1 MRLHESLGW
10 IYTSGWGKMKKLIV
24 LFAVALT
31 VQLLAVSLVGCQQQP
46 QPAAT
51 PSLAIMVE
59 SNTVEAGSSFVVS
72 GSNFKPHQKAFIEL
86 KLRTSDYNMVMQVSG
101 EADENGLFYSEAI
114 FIPEDVVPDD
124 YEVEIFTGKNIYN
137 RELIAALPINIQ
149 ARAK

>member
-1 MRLHESLGW
+1 VRLHESLGW

-59 SNTVEAGSSFVVS
+59 ANSVKAGSSFVVS
-72 GSNFKPHQKAFIEL
+72 GSKFKPHQKAFIEL
-86 KLRTSDYNMVMQVSG
+86 KLRASDYNMVMQVSG

-124 YEVEIFTGKNIYN
+124 YEVEIFTGKNIDN
-137 RELIAALPINIQ
+137 RELIAALPIHIQ
-149 ARAK
+149 ARLK

>member
-1 MRLHESLGW
+1 
-10 IYTSGWGKMKKLIV
+10 MKKLFFLCAI
-24 LFAVALT
+24 ALT
-31 VQLLAVSLVGCQQQP
+31 ILLLLTPVIGCQQQP

-51 PSLAIMVE
+51 PSLAILVE

-86 KLRTSDYNMVMQVSG
+86 KLRASDYNMVMQVSG

-124 YEVEIFTGKNIYN
+124 YEVEIFTGKNIDN
-137 RELIAALPINIQ
+137 RELIAALPIHIQ
-149 ARAK
+149 GRLK